1 MNQSFTHPQRAALI
15 LGDGLLLLLALYGT
29 LFSFLTAFS
38 VPVEGSVL
46 LWRILWLGLAALL
59 VFSLPKW
66 IYRLILSAIWLLVLA
81 WLVREERSTL
91 YLGALA
97 AAQPVG
103 TLIARQLGPGFS
115 GPDFSAQLGGLSL
128 VEQTSAVTLL
138 VSTVLALLALWL
150 GWAVV
155 RRRSFW
161 LAFWS
166 SFPILLIPLTITIT
180 PSGLPLAALLLF
192 WATGVLTRLVRRRDP
207 WGSVKLMLFSL
218 PLTALLL
225 AAVAVVPQRY
235 YQSAPW
241 IAPARQAALDR
252 AAGVGRSILASGPLS
267 GLSEVR
273 TEVNLRQA
281 GPLRFTGAT
290 VLRVESEITGH
301 IYLRGFS
308 AGTYTAMGWEQV
320 DEALYEQFA
329 DGWSSQ
335 PLNLP
340 AALHDLGP
348 SRRFAIEG
356 GGLAAGHMYT
366 PYQLVTKPEQMTGG
380 EFFQDAYLSRDAGIR
395 RYVLYAKPSLLPET
409 DGNFTV
415 VLSPDEQA
423 YQAFVQQAYLDVPE
437 KLKPTLDAF
446 FMGFGQALA
455 QRIFEEDQGL
465 GLPASVFNARGIARL
480 LAQATEYDA
489 NTPYTPEGEDFV
501 EYFLT
506 TSKRGYCMHYASAA
520 TLLLRSMGIPA
531 RYVTGYTADVKAG
544 QTVAVPDKSAHAWV
558 EVYVNGYGWYPVEV
572 TPGFPGQSSGTGD
585 GGAPSP
591 TPSNRPIL
599 PEEDPRPSRAPN
611 TPPPASAAKKG
622 ITWAQ
627 AAPYVLPAGGLALL
641 LLLVC
646 LRRSFARRLRKRRF
660 AGADVNRAV
669 IAMYLYQQRLLRF
682 HWKGALS
689 SEAELLGQR
698 AKFSQHTLSEE
709 ERSKMLE
716 HVRVLAGRTAALPGR
731 WRQISLRYLRAF
743 L

>member
-1 MNQSFTHPQRAALI
+1 MNQNLTRPQRAALM
-15 LGDGLLLLLALYGT
+15 LGDGLLLLLGLYGT

-38 VPVEGSVL
+38 VPAEGGVL

-59 VFSLPKW
+59 VFSLPRRG
-66 IYRLILSAIWLLVLA
+66 YRLALSAIWLLALA
-81 WLVREERSTL
+81 WLVREELSTL

-103 TLIARQLGPGFS
+103 TIFARQLGPGFT

-128 VEQTSAVTLL
+128 VEQAAAMTLL
-138 VSTVLALLALWL
+138 VSAVLALLALWL

-161 LAFWS
+161 LAFWG
-166 SFPILLIPLTITIT
+166 SFPVLLIPLTITIT
-180 PSGLPLAALLLF
+180 PAGLPLTALILF
-192 WATGVLTRLVRRRDP
+192 WATGVLTRLVRRSDL
-207 WGSVKLMLFSL
+207 WGGVKLTLFSL

-225 AAVAVVPQRY
+225 AAVAVLPQRY

-241 IAPARQAALDR
+241 IAPARRAAMDS
-252 AAGVGRSILASGPLS
+252 AAGVGRNILASGPLS
-267 GLSEVR
+267 GLSEVS

-308 AGTYTAMGWEQV
+308 AGTYTAKGWEQV

-348 SRRFAIEG
+348 SGRFAIEG

-366 PYQLVTKPEQMTGG
+366 PYQLATGPEQMTGG

-395 RYVLYAKPSLLPET
+395 RYVLYAKTQLLPET

-423 YQAFVQQAYLDVPE
+423 YADFVHQAYLDVPE
-437 KLKPTLDAF
+437 ELRPMLESF
-446 FMGFGQALA
+446 LRQFGKEQFAP
-455 QRIFEEDQGL
+455 IFTEEAVA
-465 GLPASVFNARGIARL
+465 GLPGVLVYSRMVAL
-480 LAQATEYDA
+480 LLDMATEYDA

-544 QTVAVPDKSAHAWV
+544 QTVAVPDRSAHAWV

-572 TPGFPGQSSGTGD
+572 TPGFPGQSSGTG
-585 GGAPSP
+585 GGLTPSP

-599 PEEDPRPSRAPN
+599 PEEVPRPSRAPN
-611 TPPPASAAKKG
+611 TPPPVSTAKKG

-627 AAPYVLPAGGLALL
+627 AAPFVLPVGALALF

-646 LRRSFARRLRKRRF
+646 LRRSFARRRRERRF
-660 AGADVNRAV
+660 SGADVNRAV

-682 HWKGALS
+682 HWKGALDR
-689 SEAELLGQR
+689 EAELLGQK

-716 HVRVLAGRTAALPGR
+716 HVRALAGRTAALPGR
-731 WRQISLRYLRAF
+731 WRQLSLRYLRA
-743 L
+743 LL